1 MIRSRYLIRFIIAHY
16 CCVFQ
21 LAEHYI
27 NQNNSIDIYQPY
39 FTDPSCQK
47 MQTLAPS
54 FRTVAVM
61 SDPREPTRPVQNIS
75 WSPDQ
80 GTLVAVSYADMR
92 FQMADPDTSSDS
104 FIFDLG
110 MCVDSYDS
118 LKTTSDFN
126 DNVAYTF
133 FASLFQRTPPLL
145 ISRSSRRIRSSR
157 LSSTIGT
164 HNVWLAVWWAAKSHS
179 GTSARVQ
186 PTWQSAT

>member
-1 MIRSRYLIRFIIAHY
+1 MIVPLLNVVVIINFVIIWYELYIIHFHYKGFKFNIIIAY
-16 CCVFQ
+16 DSSRVFNIIIVFDITIYYSCAFQ

-27 NQNNSIDIYQPY
+27 NQNNSIDIYQSY

-92 FQMADPDTSSDS
+92 FQMTDPDTSCDS

-110 MCVDSYDS
+110 E
-118 LKTTSDFN
+118 KN
-126 DNVAYTF
+126 
-133 FASLFQRTPPLL
+133 R
-145 ISRSSRRIRSSR
+145 
-157 LSSTIGT
+157 
-164 HNVWLAVWWAAKSHS
+164 
-179 GTSARVQ
+179 
-186 PTWQSAT
+186 

>member
-1 MIRSRYLIRFIIAHY
+1 
-16 CCVFQ
+16 
-21 LAEHYI
+21 
-27 NQNNSIDIYQPY
+27 
-39 FTDPSCQK
+39 

-92 FQMADPDTSSDS
+92 FQMTDPDASSDS

-110 MCVDSYDS
+110 VCVDNGDY
-118 LKTTSDFN
+118 LKMTSDFN
-126 DNVAYTF
+126 DNVVCTF
-133 FASLFQRTPPLL
+133 LSSLFQRTPPLL
-145 ISRSSRRIRSSR
+145 ISRSSRRIQSSR

-164 HNVWLAVWWAAKSHS
+164 HSAWLAV
-179 GTSARVQ
+179 
-186 PTWQSAT
+186 

>member
-1 MIRSRYLIRFIIAHY
+1 MLFLLLIILLYIYIYAMIDVYYHYKRFKLHDIAPYDSAWAFHVIILLWFIIIY
-16 CCVFQ
+16 YGCSFQ

-92 FQMADPDTSSDS
+92 FQMTDPDTSSDS

-110 MCVDSYDS
+110 ERAEKPFQTQ
-118 LKTTSDFN
+118 LLFN
-126 DNVAYTF
+126 NA
-133 FASLFQRTPPLL
+133 
-145 ISRSSRRIRSSR
+145 
-157 LSSTIGT
+157 
-164 HNVWLAVWWAAKSHS
+164 
-179 GTSARVQ
+179 
-186 PTWQSAT
+186 

>member
-1 MIRSRYLIRFIIAHY
+1 MVWIIIYIYNKHFHYKVFNFHDIIAYDLARVFNILIIFDITVPIHY
-16 CCVFQ
+16 GCAFQ

-27 NQNNSIDIYQPY
+27 NQNNAIDIYQSY

-92 FQMADPDTSSDS
+92 FQMADPDTSCDS

-110 MCVDSYDS
+110 ECAE
-118 LKTTSDFN
+118 K
-126 DNVAYTF
+126 
-133 FASLFQRTPPLL
+133 PL
-145 ISRSSRRIRSSR
+145 
-157 LSSTIGT
+157 
-164 HNVWLAVWWAAKSHS
+164 
-179 GTSARVQ
+179 
-186 PTWQSAT
+186 